1 MPDPGGGG
9 EPATTRRPQD
19 LAGMRE
25 QVYKDPR
32 PAEEFRRFHERARTR
47 KPDWVY
53 EVVRTLTSLWGTI
66 AFRARGVGD
75 ERVPRSGPLI
85 LAPNHFSFMDHFFTG
100 MFLRRHVQFMAKSQL
115 FKRPMQ
121 WVYTH
126 GGVFPVRRGHDDQDA
141 FITAETIL
149 ARGGCVVMYCEG
161 GRSRTGDL
169 AERPKPGIG
178 KLALESGATV
188 VPVAIYGSQRVR
200 NWKRLRFPRVTVYYG
215 EPIVFPVEPDATRE
229 RQQEVANQIFAE
241 IKRIYAALADSEGK
255 LRKEAG
261 RSAAASLLRPG
272 KR

>member
-1 MPDPGGGG
+1 VG
-9 EPATTRRPQD
+9 EPATSDRPKD

-32 PAEEFRRFHERARTR
+32 PAEHFARFHERARTR
-47 KPDWVY
+47 KPDLVY

-100 MFLRRHVQFMAKSQL
+100 MFVRRQVQFMAKSQL

-141 FITAETIL
+141 FITAEAIL

-161 GRSRTGDL
+161 GRSRTGQL

-178 KLALESGATV
+178 RLALRSGATV

-200 NWKRLRFPRVTVYYG
+200 NWKRLRFPRVTVHYG
-215 EPIVFPVEPDATRE
+215 EPVVFPVEPDPTRE
-229 RQQEVANQIFAE
+229 RQQEVADQIFAK
-241 IKRIYAALADSEGK
+241 IKRVYAALEDPDGR

-261 RSAAASLLRPG
+261 RSAVASLLRPG
-272 KR
+272 KP